1 MEEQWK
7 NLTIPN
13 YEHFMISNLGRI
25 KNTLTNHIIAV
36 YFDNKRGYGRSKIKT
51 NGITKTVYP
60 HRLVAEAFLPDWN
73 PELQVNHIDKN
84 KSNNCASNLEMVTD
98 SQNKKHSYDEYLQ
111 GHLNSQG
118 KIVQVYDLQG
128 NLLMEHLG
136 LWDFCRKYGHDP
148 RCVQRVI
155 KGEQG
160 SHHGLKFKYKE
171 N

>member
-25 KNTLTNHIIAV
+25 KNALTNHTIAV
-36 YFDNKRGYGRSKIKT
+36 YFDAKCGYGHSKIKA
-51 NGITKTVYP
+51 NGITKTIYP
-60 HRLVAEAFLPDWN
+60 HLSVAEAFLPDWN

-84 KSNNCASNLEMVTD
+84 KRNNCVSNLEMVTD

-118 KIVQVYDLQG
+118 KIVQAYDLQG

-136 LWDFCRKYGHDP
+136 LGDFCRKYGHNP
-148 RCVQRVI
+148 RSVQRVI